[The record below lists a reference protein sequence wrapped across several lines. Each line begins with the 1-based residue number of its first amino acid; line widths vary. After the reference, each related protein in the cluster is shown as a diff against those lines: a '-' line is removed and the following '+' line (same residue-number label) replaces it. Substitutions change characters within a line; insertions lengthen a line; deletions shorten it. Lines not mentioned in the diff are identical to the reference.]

1 MPMTSS
7 TSLKTAWMR
16 AVKDLVDHPP
26 TQDFLFWLGGISFK
40 DEAKNRISFS
50 VKNNFIYKTI
60 LNKKYND
67 LIQKKLE
74 DITNTP
80 VICEWIIAEGEN
92 EKNKTPDVENSLNT
106 SLKQQTD
113 DSKDKIPEKD
123 YTINV
128 KTINSQKIIHH
139 KSIPINPTLNNKYT
153 FESFIVGENNRF
165 AYNTAISITNRPGE
179 EQNPCLIYGPVG
191 LGKTHLMQSIGQ
203 SLYKKNPKYKV
214 IYLTAETFLNEFQ
227 EALKTQEQYK
237 FKNKYRYVDVLLIDD
252 IHDLQNKEA
261 TQEELFHTFE
271 ALYNSGKQMI
281 FTCDKPPKELRNFTE
296 RLKSRFERGVVV
308 SISQPGWETRFEILK
323 QNYKNYQTL
332 VPAYLSESILKFIAK
347 NINSNIRVLES
358 ALKTLANYNY
368 SMNVEIT
375 PELAHSLLE
384 NFIDKRKKKDRKD
397 ISLEKILE
405 ITSTYY
411 EIEEEDIISPSRSHD
426 IMIARKVFIYLARN
440 MTNYSTPQIGNFLE
454 RHHTSILNAEKS
466 IKKELKNDTILS
478 SQVKEL
484 TNRIEGKIT

>member
-1 MPMTSS
+1 MPIAPPP
-7 TSLKTAWMR
+7 SLKSAWMK
-16 AVKDLVDHPP
+16 AIKNLADHPP

-40 DEAKNRISFS
+40 DEKENTISFTI
-50 VKNNFIYKTI
+50 KNNFIYKTI
-60 LNKKYND
+60 INKGYDK

-74 DITNTP
+74 ELINISVICQWIVLDGEEEKRSKEEDTPKITEEIKSDTSFKNTP
-80 VICEWIIAEGEN
+80 NLKIETIASG
-92 EKNKTPDVENSLNT
+92 KTTISKIT
-106 SLKQQTD
+106 S
-113 DSKDKIPEKD
+113 
-123 YTINV
+123 
-128 KTINSQKIIHH
+128 
-139 KSIPINPTLNNKYT
+139 INPTLNNKYT
-153 FESFIVGENNRF
+153 FENFIVGDNNRF

-203 SLYKKNPKYKV
+203 ALYQKNTKYKV
-214 IYLTAETFLNEFQ
+214 VYLTAETFLNEFQ

-281 FTCDKPPKELRNFTE
+281 FTCDKPPKELKNFTE

-308 SISQPGWETRFEILK
+308 SISQPSWETRFEIIK

-332 VPAYLSESILKFIAK
+332 VPAYLSDSVLRFIAK

-368 SMNVEIT
+368 SMNKEIT
-375 PELAHSLLE
+375 PELAHTLLE
-384 NFIDKRKKKDRKD
+384 DFIDKKKKKNRKD
-397 ISLEKILE
+397 ISLETILE
-405 ITSTYY
+405 VVSFYY
-411 EIEEEDIISPSRSHD
+411 EIEEENITSPSRSSD
-426 IMIARKVFIYLARN
+426 VIMARKIFIYLARH
-440 MTNYSTPQIGNFLE
+440 MTNYSTPQIGIFLE
-454 RHHTSILNAEKS
+454 RHHTSVLNAEKS
-466 IKKELKNDTILS
+466 IKKEIKNDNILAE
-478 SQVKEL
+478 QIKEL
-484 TNRIEGKIT
+484 INKVQEKSL